1 MWLHSFWRAFQCLV
15 LLHLCSSR
23 SNLGKS
29 KEKKPKPFYKSAGRK
44 CSIVLPLKTM
54 NKPVCPLWSTATMWM
69 QHEVLLKIY
78 SKPYTFLSFF
88 LICYLP
94 PSTLL
99 IHQPTTS
106 FCLAV
111 TLLVALE
118 QSRGGT
124 FEVGQ
129 VAAGN
134 AESFMQTGSSRWER
148 EEQDTLARPQATR
161 GGEREERGR
170 GKKMGR
176 EREDRK
182 GAWECD
188 GDWKIALVMLKR
200 KNKAWKKDRRE
211 KIERRRERS
220 LN

>member
-1 MWLHSFWRAFQCLV
+1 MSAFV
-15 LLHLCSSR
+15 SSLQIK
-23 SNLGKS
+23 SGKIWG
-29 KEKKPKPFYKSAGRK
+29 KKHEPLYISAGRK
-44 CSIVLPLKTM
+44 FSIVLQLKTM
-54 NKPVCPLWSTATMWM
+54 NKPGCPLWTTATMWM

-78 SKPYTFLSFF
+78 SKLYTFSFLCSS
-88 LICYLP
+88 LIRSLP

-148 EEQDTLARPQATR
+148 EEQDTLAHPQAPR
-161 GGEREERGR
+161 GSERWARKREGR
-170 GKKMGR
+170 KGGR
-176 EREDRK
+176 QREDRK
-182 GAWECD
+182 RAREWDVD
-188 GDWKIALVMLKR
+188 GKIGIVRLKR
-200 KNKAWKKDRRE
+200 SK
-211 KIERRRERS
+211 ER
-220 LN
+220 